1 MPVCGSAGFDLHTIE
16 CKNHVEMWRR
26 VTICLVLFAAVM
38 QQLDHCA
45 LCEIESFTGHG
56 MHGDPFQQGAGAQH
70 KVRRVRSIPH
80 KLRCTEGQDWPLWP

>member
-1 MPVCGSAGFDLHTIE
+1 MQESCGDVAPCRYLLGS
-16 CKNHVEMWRR
+16 V
-26 VTICLVLFAAVM
+26 AAVM
-38 QQLDHCA
+38 QQLDHRA

-70 KVRRVRSIPH
+70 KVRRVRSIPR